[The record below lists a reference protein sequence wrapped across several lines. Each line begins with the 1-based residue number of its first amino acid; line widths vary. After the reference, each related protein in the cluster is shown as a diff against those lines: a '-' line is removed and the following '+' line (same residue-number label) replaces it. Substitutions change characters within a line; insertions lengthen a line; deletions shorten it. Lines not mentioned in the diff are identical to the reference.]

1 MGAGW
6 WGRGFGIGERTGG
19 RRLQRA
25 WAPRVEELE
34 KRLVPSVLVWSD
46 EFNGAVGSAPD
57 QTKWTYDLGGGGW
70 GNNELEVYTNST
82 QNASIVA
89 DPNATDGKA
98 LAITAIKES
107 DGSYTSARIK
117 TQGLE
122 NWTYGRFEARAK
134 LPYGQGMW
142 PAFWMLG
149 SNIGS
154 VGWPNSG
161 EIDVMENIGREPS
174 TVHGSMHGPGYSGG
188 NALTGSYTLPNG
200 EQFKDAYHVFDVDWT
215 PTSVTFSVDGQ
226 VYETETTANL
236 PQGTTWVFN
245 HSFFVLLNL
254 AVGGNWPGNP
264 DGTTVFPQTYLID
277 YVRVYQDV
285 PNAWSDVDVGAP
297 GQVGGASFDPTGGTW
312 TVAGSGADIWGTS
325 DQFNLAAQTLAG
337 DGTIVARVTGVQN
350 TDPWAKAGVMLRAST
365 NANDL
370 FADVLATPGNGVAFE
385 WRSTVGSQASDVH
398 VTGLT
403 APVWVQ
409 LTRSGNNF
417 SASYST
423 DGITWS
429 PVGTPQTIAMPTGAL
444 AGLAVCAHTNNSLNT
459 ATFTNVSVLSAGW
472 TATDVGAPGLPGA
485 TDFDPT
491 TGTWT
496 SYGGGTDIWN
506 TSDQFQFASRSLTG
520 DGTVVAQVTSVEAT
534 DPWAKA
540 GVMLRASTN
549 PNDLFADVLG
559 TPGNGVAFEWRT
571 TAGGQPND
579 VHVTGLTAP
588 VWVQLVRAG
597 NAFSGYYST
606 DGTTWTQ
613 IGTTQTF
620 SMPTTVLAGLA
631 VTAHNNGLLNT
642 STFANVAVTPA
653 PATHFALTAPAT
665 STAGTPLTVTLTA
678 VDQYGNP
685 ALAYT
690 GTVHFSSSD
699 LQGGL
704 PANYTFTAGDAGVH
718 TFANA
723 VTLKTAGAQTVTA
736 TDTVTGSITGQ
747 AGVTVS
753 AAAATHFK
761 IKAPASVTAGSAF
774 SVTVTALD
782 AYGNIAK
789 GYLGS
794 IHFTSS
800 DTASGVVLPADYP
813 FTAKD
818 RGKHTFSGVVLET
831 PGTQTLTATDKTN
844 GAIKG
849 TKKIKVTAAASFA
862 LAGFDPAA
870 LDAFFSQ
877 TPLHGDHW
885 SRGWDDLMAPAV

>member
-6 WGRGFGIGERTGG
+6 WGRGFWIGGRTGG

-25 WAPRVEELE
+25 WTPRVEELE

-122 NWTYGRFEARAK
+122 GWTYGRFEARAE

-149 SNIGS
+149 DNINS
-154 VGWPNSG
+154 VGWPNCG

-277 YVRVYQDV
+277 YVRVYKDV

-297 GQVGGASFDPTGGTW
+297 GQVGGASFDPNGGTW

-337 DGTIVARVTGVQN
+337 DGTIAARVTGVQN

-365 NANDL
+365 NANDV

-385 WRSTVGSQASDVH
+385 WRSTVGGQASDVH

-423 DGITWS
+423 DGVTWT
-429 PVGTPQTIAMPTGAL
+429 PVGTPQTIAMPTSAL
-444 AGLAVCAHTNNSLNT
+444 AGLAVCAHTNSSLNT
-459 ATFTNVSVLSAGW
+459 ATFTNVSVLPAGW

-491 TGTWT
+491 SGTWT
-496 SYGGGTDIWN
+496 SYGSGTDIWN

-540 GVMLRASTN
+540 GVMLRASTS
-549 PNDLFADVLG
+549 PTDLFADVLA

-597 NAFSGYYST
+597 NAFSASYST

-642 STFANVAVTPA
+642 STFANLAVTPA

-665 STAGTPLTVTLTA
+665 STAGTPFTVTLTA

-699 LQGGL
+699 LQAGL

-718 TFANA
+718 TFANG

-736 TDTVTGSITGQ
+736 TDTGSITGQ

-753 AAAATHFK
+753 AAAATLFK

-774 SVTVTALD
+774 SVTVTAYD
-782 AYGNIAK
+782 AYGNVAK
-789 GYLGS
+789 GYRGTV
-794 IHFTSS
+794 HFSS
-800 DTASGVVLPADYP
+800 TDTAAGVVLPADSP

-818 RGKHTFSGVVLET
+818 KGKHTFSGVVLET
-831 PGTQTLTATDKTN
+831 PGTQTLTAADNAN
-844 GAIKG
+844 GTIKG

-877 TPLHGDHW
+877 TALPGGHR
-885 SRGWDDLMAPAV
+885 SRGLDDLLTPAV